1 MLVYLP
7 AAIVP
12 GFSRRVLK
20 DPFLGIMTSSDLFP
34 FKIFFC
40 LFVCWLACLLFTIK
54 LNIITEKQRGHP
66 TSTTKRINMRD
77 WGWGSVSGMLPVCL
91 QP

>member
-1 MLVYLP
+1 MLVYLL

-12 GFSRRVLK
+12 GFSHRVLK

-34 FKIFFC
+34 FKCVFLFAC
-40 LFVCWLACLLFTIK
+40 LLACLLFTIK
-54 LNIITEKQRGHP
+54 LNITTEKQRGHP
-66 TSTTKRINMRD
+66 TGPTKRINVRG